1 MEHKNPDPGPPPL
14 RTSLPRPTHD
24 ADDATLSTR
33 RDASGSSQHSSHEQ
47 SDQPLDLPM
56 SSALNSQQPS
66 SSGCTNTPD
75 SVFAWQR
82 LPQEALDQI
91 AYNSRKQR
99 NDRLKA
105 SPPVCAYC
113 PAKRFTSM
121 AMLSTHWRSKF
132 HLAQVQKQEG
142 TLPAT
147 KAHAVSV
154 EPQADNPSTQQDVV
168 MRNPDDAGKNSTD
181 TFTAGSSN
189 GSDAGADKA
198 ASPCS
203 EHGTAVK
210 NAVAGQCKLTGKQTT
225 KQRKRKLERD
235 RKRTRAR
242 MDLLSKITNLPRSEV
257 EEPSVKVVVDNG
269 HLDNIATPQND
280 PSDVGTTSS
289 QLVEL
294 QMNHPVESEAS
305 GSLVTPTAATTRE
318 ENITLSQTMQHKQ
331 WRCSLCKTVWKRQ
344 KAWQGHLLSAQH
356 MRHLLRA
363 MQEITPSVRPTGKLD
378 VMASMDPFGWG
389 TGVGAVEEEEEDD
402 EEEEG
407 EDQNRD
413 MVESGATQGQPRINM
428 LPKDGKNT
436 RHSNVSEDD
445 DDMDLG
451 E

>member
-142 TLPAT
+142 TQPAT

-168 MRNPDDAGKNSTD
+168 MRNPDDAEKNSTD

-203 EHGTAVK
+203 EHGTA
-210 NAVAGQCKLTGKQTT
+210 
-225 KQRKRKLERD
+225 
-235 RKRTRAR
+235 
-242 MDLLSKITNLPRSEV
+242 
-257 EEPSVKVVVDNG
+257 EPSVKVVVDNG

-331 WRCSLCKTVWKRQ
+331 WRCTLCKTVWKRQ

-428 LPKDGKNT
+428 LPKDGKNN